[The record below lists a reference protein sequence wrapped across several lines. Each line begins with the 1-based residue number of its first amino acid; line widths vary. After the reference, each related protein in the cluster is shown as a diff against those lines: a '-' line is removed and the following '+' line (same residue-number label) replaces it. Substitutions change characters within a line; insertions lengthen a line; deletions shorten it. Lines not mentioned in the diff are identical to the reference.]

1 MPFRPIG
8 SSGYK
13 QKLLGKEGR
22 SMGYLDKRL
31 GVFVFGI
38 SGCFSM
44 ALQAQTVP
52 NQGAVVV
59 PGQGA
64 AKTTVGGQPGVT
76 GNAQVKADPV
86 LDQYLL
92 RWEQEMTKVQTLV
105 AKLQLIEVDK
115 TFGARKTSLG
125 MAKYMKAG
133 SQIAPVSLAL
143 LELRKENKPE
153 IDKKYLCTANYLYE
167 IQFELKEIKSYEL
180 PKPKPGQVGNDNFLL
195 FLFGMKSDEVKRR
208 YDIRL
213 AKEDQHYGYF
223 EIKPRFAA
231 DKADFQRAQ
240 LVLNRATALPRRVWF
255 EQPNGSET
263 TWDLADLQ
271 TQIPLNRAEFDPPVR
286 PAGWREVQQPA
297 MASGAS
303 RMPRTNP

>member
-1 MPFRPIG
+1 
-8 SSGYK
+8 
-13 QKLLGKEGR
+13 
-22 SMGYLDKRL
+22 MGYLDKRL

-76 GNAQVKADPV
+76 GNTPIKADPV

-143 LELRKENKPE
+143 LELRKRKQTGNRQKIPMHR
-153 IDKKYLCTANYLYE
+153 K
-167 IQFELKEIKSYEL
+167 L
-180 PKPKPGQVGNDNFLL
+180 PLRDSVRTKRDQIVRASQTKTRPG
-195 FLFGMKSDEVKRR
+195 
-208 YDIRL
+208 
-213 AKEDQHYGYF
+213 
-223 EIKPRFAA
+223 
-231 DKADFQRAQ
+231 
-240 LVLNRATALPRRVWF
+240 
-255 EQPNGSET
+255 
-263 TWDLADLQ
+263 
-271 TQIPLNRAEFDPPVR
+271 
-286 PAGWREVQQPA
+286 RE
-297 MASGAS
+297 
-303 RMPRTNP
+303 

>member
-1 MPFRPIG
+1 MADYRSGLAWGMIG
-8 SSGYK
+8 LASCFPA
-13 QKLLGKEGR
+13 
-22 SMGYLDKRL
+22 
-31 GVFVFGI
+31 GV
-38 SGCFSM
+38 
-44 ALQAQTVP
+44 QAQ
-52 NQGAVVV
+52 GV

-64 AKTTVGGQPGVT
+64 ANQGIPGQGSAQPGVA
-76 GNAQVKADPV
+76 GGAPVRPDPV
-86 LDQYLL
+86 LDQYLI

-115 TFGARKTSLG
+115 TFGARKSSSG
-125 MAKYMKAG
+125 VAKYMKAG
-133 SQIAPVSLAL
+133 SQAAPVSLAL
-143 LELRKENKPE
+143 LELRKENRPDIE
-153 IDKKYLCTANYLYE
+153 KKYLCTANYLYE
-167 IQFELKEIKSYEL
+167 IQFEMKEIKSYEL

-195 FLFGMKSDEVKRR
+195 FLFGMRSDEVKRR

-213 AKEDQHYGYF
+213 AKEDQYYGYF
-223 EIKPRFAA
+223 EIFPRFPS

-255 EQPNGSET
+255 EQPNGSEI

-271 TQIPLNRAEFDPPVR
+271 TQVPINRAEFDPPVR

-297 MASGAS
+297 GAAGAS